1 MGFSSAKQGE
11 IDINEAER
19 MARDLRVAFQQF
31 LNQNAAIFAA
41 MARGGI
47 GPADERFGE
56 VGARLAETARALSVE
71 VVALL
76 EGVPPN
82 AVDEKFVRAVRPD
95 IVEYVVERWQTGEP
109 LDVAFEAR
117 AIAAVL
123 RQASKRFDFSPFGR
137 GAEATADTSVA
148 LSFVAASTM
157 MACQT
162 LPYDFRAADPA
173 GLPGRLL
180 EAVIDAANENLPKMI
195 VESSPEAEIRT
206 VLQSLVKHFTK
217 LMRAVYERETELMVQ
232 RAASMDEEAR
242 RRWFETH
249 DPIADLIK
257 DFRSRAHNIVAFAI
271 ATLIEPKRTPGRGRP
286 QAA

>member
-19 MARDLRVAFQQF
+19 MARDLRVSFQQF

-56 VGARLAETARALSVE
+56 VGARLAETARALSIE

-82 AVDEKFVRAVRPD
+82 AVNEQFVRAVRPD

-117 AIAAVL
+117 AIATVL

-162 LPYDFRAADPA
+162 LPYDFRAADSA

-180 EAVIDAANENLPKMI
+180 DAVVDAANENLPKMI

-257 DFRSRAHNIVAFAI
+257 DFRSRAHNIVAFAV
-271 ATLIEPKRTPGRGRP
+271 ATLIEPGRTPGRGRP

>member
-82 AVDEKFVRAVRPD
+82 AVNEQFVRAVRPD

-117 AIAAVL
+117 AIATVL

-180 EAVIDAANENLPKMI
+180 EAVIDAANENLPRMI

-271 ATLIEPKRTPGRGRP
+271 ATLVEPRRTPGRGRP

>member
-1 MGFSSAKQGE
+1 MGFSTARQGE
-11 IDINEAER
+11 IDTNEAER
-19 MARDLRVAFQQF
+19 AARDMRVAFQQF
-31 LNQNAAIFAA
+31 LNQNAAIFIA

-56 VGARLAETARALSVE
+56 IGARLAETARALSVE

-76 EGVPPN
+76 EGVAPN
-82 AVDEKFVRAVRPD
+82 AASDQLVRAVRPD

-117 AIAAVL
+117 AIAQVL
-123 RQASKRFDFSPFGR
+123 RHSSKRFDFNPFGR
-137 GAEATADTSVA
+137 GSEATADTSVA
-148 LSFVAASTM
+148 LSFVAASTL

-180 EAVIDAANENLPKMI
+180 EAVIDAASENLPKMI
-195 VESSPEAEIRT
+195 VETSPDAEVRT
-206 VLQSLVKHFTK
+206 VLQSLVKHFSK
-217 LMRAVYERETELMVQ
+217 LMRSVYEREIEVMVQ
-232 RAASMDEEAR
+232 RAASMDEESR

-249 DPIADLIK
+249 DPIAELIK
-257 DFRSRAHNIVAFAI
+257 DFRARAHNIVAFAI
-271 ATLIEPKRTPGRGRP
+271 ATMIEPGRTPGRGRP